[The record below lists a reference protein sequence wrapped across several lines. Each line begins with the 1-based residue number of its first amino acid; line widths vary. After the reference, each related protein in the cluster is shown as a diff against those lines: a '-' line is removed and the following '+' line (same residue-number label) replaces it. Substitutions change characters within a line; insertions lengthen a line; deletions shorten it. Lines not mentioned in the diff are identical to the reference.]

1 MLVRNIYYI
10 SQFVI
15 LSVTK
20 LLFFIFFHPSD
31 FVTEM
36 KKFEN
41 YRKIM
46 KIWRLQFIRSQK
58 LKQIRVILFFQ
69 KSISTIC
76 NDAIPRMMVR
86 NARNVFLYTYGLSRF
101 QFFGDEIRTG
111 YSSIIFWCIFSEKI
125 DFNWKS
131 LMFFCLQKSEIEKVR
146 RCIKI
151 HSGRF

>member
-46 KIWRLQFIRSQK
+46 KTWRLQFIRSQK
-58 LKQIRVILFFQ
+58 LKSISGFLFFQ

-86 NARNVFLYTYGLSRF
+86 NARNVFLYTYGLCRVLF
-101 QFFGDEIRTG
+101 LDI
-111 YSSIIFWCIFSEKI
+111 SSLVGFTLIDGFSGK
-125 DFNWKS
+125 K
-131 LMFFCLQKSEIEKVR
+131 
-146 RCIKI
+146 
-151 HSGRF
+151 